1 MSDLI
6 ILTPNVL
13 VGGTDPV
20 ARARAYVGRELG
32 SEDGIEQPIVAAL
45 NGATGKIERRV
56 NRGMRVRTYRNQV
69 TISCDTTVDD
79 QTLTA
84 ASGLLALKVDDDAS
98 GSSLAL
104 GSRIASITS
113 DAALELTRKATSGDA
128 MTVTFGSAPII
139 LDGDATDYIYI
150 PERPVVE
157 VYSAKWVAFDGT
169 KTALDTTGARLDKHT
184 GRYKLNADIF
194 PRGKQNIEIECKAG
208 VTPGVD
214 WDLWNHL
221 EAVCLR
227 LVQVMFQDYIKQ
239 VGRAGDINIV
249 QFTQHILDFKL
260 PEDIAEG
267 LQEIYQPW

>member
-32 SEDGIEQPIVAAL
+32 SEEGIDQAIVAAL

-56 NRGMRVRTYRNQV
+56 NRGLRVRTYREAV

-84 ASGLLALKVDDDAS
+84 ASGLLALKVDDDAV
-98 GSSLAL
+98 GASLAL

-139 LDGDATDYIYI
+139 LDGQATDYIYI

-157 VYSAKWVAFDGT
+157 VGAREPAAMREEERAGRAPEAIPAKAVRREKPEAAT
-169 KTALDTTGARLDKHT
+169 VGARLAKPQAAT
-184 GRYKLNADIF
+184 NSGNTSSCSISASSNSRPL
-194 PRGKQNIEIECKAG
+194 
-208 VTPGVD
+208 
-214 WDLWNHL
+214 
-221 EAVCLR
+221 
-227 LVQVMFQDYIKQ
+227 
-239 VGRAGDINIV
+239 
-249 QFTQHILDFKL
+249 
-260 PEDIAEG
+260 
-267 LQEIYQPW
+267 